1 MSDDKPFQCT
11 APGCGQRFT
20 NEDHLAVHKHKHEMT
35 LKFGPARNDSV
46 IIADQTPTPTRF
58 LKNCEEVGLFNELAS
73 PFDHDFKKATEDD
86 IKKLP
91 LDLSPLATPIIR
103 NKIEEPTAMEAHRD
117 SPLPHP
123 ESTTSDDKDLS
134 LQPASLPTSTIVHPA
149 SLQVPNVLL
158 ATSEANVVI
167 QQALPSPTS
176 SSVITQVPSTNRP
189 IVPVS
194 GTFPVL
200 LQLPN
205 GQTMPVA
212 IPASITNSSVH
223 IPTTIPLVRPVTVV
237 PNVPGIPGP
246 PSPQPQAQ
254 SEAKLKLKATL
265 SQQLPQVTNG
275 DGGDVQSSA
284 VTHTAAP
291 ASPAPTTTP
300 TPTPTPAPSAVLTPS
315 PTPNLPTTE
324 EPSSHSLQ
332 QPATSTTETPASP
345 VPPPQNP
352 PSTGG
357 RRRRTTSEDP
367 DEKRRKFLERNRAA
381 ASRCRQKRK
390 VWVQSLEK
398 KAEDLSSMNGQLQNE
413 VTLLRNEVAQLK
425 QLLLAHKDCPVTAMQ
440 KKSGYHISDKDESC
454 EEMSVPGSPQNE
466 AIQHSSV
473 STSNGVSS
481 SSTTPAVSAT
491 AATAALTSNQSTE
504 ESQPG
509 RGAGESQPSGS

>member
-20 NEDHLAVHKHKHEMT
+20 NEDHLAVHRHKHEMT
-35 LKFGPARNDSV
+35 LKFGPARTDNI

-73 PFDHDFKKATEDD
+73 PFDHDFKKAAEDD
-86 IKKLP
+86 LKKLP
-91 LDLSPLATPIIR
+91 LDLSPLATPVIR
-103 NKIEEPTAMEAHRD
+103 NKTEEPAAVDAHRN

-123 ESTTSDDKDLS
+123 ESTTNDDKDLT

-158 ATSEANVVI
+158 ATTDANVVI
-167 QQALPSPTS
+167 QPALPSPTS

-189 IVPVS
+189 IVPMS

-212 IPASITNSSVH
+212 IPASITSSSVH

-237 PNVPGIPGP
+237 PAVPGIPGP
-246 PSPQPQAQ
+246 PSPQPPPAQ
-254 SEAKLKLKATL
+254 TEAKLTLKATL

-275 DGGDVQSSA
+275 DNGEIQSSA
-284 VTHTAAP
+284 VTHTAP
-291 ASPAPTTTP
+291 ASPGLTP
-300 TPTPTPAPSAVLTPS
+300 PPAAAAALTPAPHP
-315 PTPNLPTTE
+315 PKTE
-324 EPSSHSLQ
+324 ELSTHSLQ

-345 VPPPQNP
+345 APPAQNP
-352 PSTGG
+352 PTTGG

-440 KKSGYHISDKDESC
+440 KKSGYHISDREESC
-454 EEMSVPGSPQNE
+454 EEMSVPSSPQNE

-473 STSNGVSS
+473 STSNGISA
-481 SSTTPAVSAT
+481 SSTAPPSAACS
-491 AATAALTSNQSTE
+491 AAPSNHSTE
-504 ESQPG
+504 DGQPQQ
-509 RGAGESQPSGS
+509 GAAQTQPSGS